1 MLISSSLRNIK
12 SRPEGLQFTDWP
24 MHKIILPLVLVF
36 TSTFSFAGNRYFF
49 AQDLRLEQK
58 GNNTVFFKNVVI
70 HFARPCWATYV
81 DVVEK
86 VIWEA
91 PQQGKNPTRYRLGLA
106 VLLEGDPEESTCQG
120 FSNEQ
125 KGFEF
130 NVYRMQESD
139 FVEFVKMENFVGSGS
154 ANSHEKLPRQGAES
168 NAGKQ
173 D

>member
-1 MLISSSLRNIK
+1 MK
-12 SRPEGLQFTDWP
+12 
-24 MHKIILPLVLVF
+24 KIIATFILGL
-36 TSTFSFAGNRYFF
+36 TSSFSFAGNQYFF

-58 GNNTVFFKNVVI
+58 TDQNIFFKNVVI
-70 HFARPCWATYV
+70 HFTRPCWAKYV

-86 VIWEA
+86 VIWEDA
-91 PQQGKNPTRYRLGLA
+91 QNGKNPTRYRLGLA
-106 VLLEGDPEESTCQG
+106 VLLEGDSKGSTCLG

-139 FVEFVKMENFVGSGS
+139 FVEFVKMESF
-154 ANSHEKLPRQGAES
+154 ANSNVVNDAEKRSRNGAES
-168 NAGKQ
+168 NGGKQ